1 VAGQLESVDLES
13 FCRIKPMTMKGT
25 NITKVKLKKQGVEIH
40 YDQWNN
46 NTNSY
51 DSKTLKSEEQPHP
64 DFNKAFEELRDEVLL
79 LCEIDDDPGVVEV
92 TGVSFSWTEGDYAA
106 VLSATRELRDKDLP
120 LNLNTPV
127 LWSDVSEGAEGQMLP
142 ERTIDKLQRLMVEC
156 ERYIQGERQQ
166 LKLDLEASKEASKG
180 AE

>member
-1 VAGQLESVDLES
+1 
-13 FCRIKPMTMKGT
+13 MKGT

-40 YDQWNN
+40 YDQWND

-51 DSKTLKSEEQPHP
+51 DSKTLKSEEPPHP

-79 LCEIDDDPGVVEV
+79 LCEIDDDPGVIEV
-92 TGVSFSWTEGDYAA
+92 TGVSFSWSEGDYGA
-106 VLSATRELRDKDLP
+106 VLTATRELRDKDLP

-142 ERTIDKLQRLMVEC
+142 EQTIDKLQRLMVEC
-156 ERYIQGERQQ
+156 ERYIEGERQQ
-166 LKLDLEASKEASKG
+166 MKLDLEASKEASKG